1 MSKKNDD
8 FFKVKK
14 PWSEV
19 KDQLLGC
26 YFKPYLQKIL
36 HTNKPVVYVDCFA
49 GKGKFEDGHP
59 GSPLIAL
66 EIIDD
71 CIESSTKS
79 GSSVSTTFI
88 DLNYANELTYNLSN
102 YPSANIVSGKFEDK
116 IYDVLFGRMG
126 CNIFLY
132 IDPYGIKALKYAM
145 FKRFSSE
152 KFNSIELLINMNS
165 FGFIR
170 EACNAMGTRL
180 ELDDSTIFEDLVE
193 YDPSRMDMSEK
204 SIQALNEIAGGD
216 YWQAIIRDL
225 KEKKIDGYQAEECFA
240 AEYCNKLRECFTYVL
255 NMPLRIKQGQRPKY
269 RMIHATNHPDGCL
282 LMVDNI
288 CNRWEAWREI
298 QTDGQMALF
307 NEDVN
312 SQIIDESEIEEKTIS
327 FFSQLQDYYPL
338 NKALSYFF
346 MVYGPICKT
355 GVIKKKLKQFEKSG
369 RLEVQREPPFTKGG
383 RPTSFMEEKTSKKNK
398 QKVLIKWAK

>member
-49 GKGKFEDGHP
+49 GKGKFEDGNP

-66 EIIDD
+66 EIIND
-71 CIESSTKS
+71 CIESSTRNA
-79 GSSVSTTFI
+79 SSVSTTFI
-88 DLNYANELTYNLSN
+88 DLNYADELTYNLSN
-102 YPSANIVSGKFEDK
+102 YPAANIVSGKFEEK
-116 IYDVLFGRMG
+116 IYDILSGKTG
-126 CNIFLY
+126 CNVFLY
-132 IDPYGIKALKYAM
+132 IDPYGIKALRYSM
-145 FKRFSSE
+145 FKQFSVE

-180 ELDDSTIFEDLVE
+180 ELEDSTIFEDLVE
-193 YDPSRMDMSEK
+193 YAPSKMDTSEK

-225 KEKKIDGYQAEECFA
+225 KEKKIDGYQAEERFA
-240 AEYCNKLRECFTYVL
+240 AQYCKKLRECFTFVL

-298 QTDGQMALF
+298 QTDGQMSLF

-312 SQIIDESEIEEKTIS
+312 SQVVDESEIEKKMVD
-327 FFSQLQDYYPL
+327 FFSRLQKYYSL
-338 NKALSYFF
+338 NIVLSLFF
-346 MVYGPICKT
+346 MCYGPICKT
-355 GVIKKKLKQFEKSG
+355 GVIKRKLKEFEKAG
-369 RLEVQREPPFTKGG
+369 RVKVEREPQLTSKG
-383 RPTSFMEEKTSKKNK
+383 RPTSFMEEKSGK
-398 QKVLIKWAK
+398 QKVLIKWAN

>member
-49 GKGKFEDGHP
+49 GKGKFEDGNP

-66 EIIDD
+66 GIIDD
-71 CIESSTKS
+71 CVKTSTRNTS
-79 GSSVSTTFI
+79 RVSTTFI
-88 DLNYANELTYNLSN
+88 DLNYADELAYNLSH
-102 YPSANIVSGKFEDK
+102 YPSAHIVSGKFEDK
-116 IYDVLFGRMG
+116 INAVLSKKTG
-126 CNIFLY
+126 CNVFLY
-132 IDPYGIKALKYAM
+132 IDPYGIKALRYSM
-145 FKRFSSE
+145 FEQFSNG

-180 ELDDSTIFEDLVE
+180 ELNDSTIFEDLVE
-193 YDPSRMDMSEK
+193 YDPSKMDTSEK

-216 YWQAIIRDL
+216 YWQDIIRDL
-225 KEKKIDGYQAEECFA
+225 KEKKIDGYQAEERFA
-240 AEYCNKLRECFTYVL
+240 TQYCKKLRECFNFVL

-269 RMIHATNHPDGCL
+269 RMIHATNHSDGCL

-288 CNRWEAWREI
+288 CNRWEAWREV
-298 QTDGQMALF
+298 QTNGQMSLF
-307 NEDVN
+307 DEDVN
-312 SQIIDESEIEEKTIS
+312 NQVIDEKDIEEKVVS
-327 FFSQLQDYYPL
+327 FFSHLHDYHSL
-338 NKALSYFF
+338 NKVLSLFF
-346 MVYGPICKT
+346 MCYGPICKT
-355 GVIKKKLKQFEKSG
+355 GVIKSKLKEFEKIG
-369 RLEVQREPPFTKGG
+369 RVNVEREPKLTSKG
-383 RPTSFMEEKTSKKNK
+383 RPTSFMEEKSGK
-398 QKVLIKWAK
+398 QKVLIKWIK